1 MRAIFFVL
9 KNPDLL
15 KPLIDEL
22 KKNEVTGGTL
32 LASSGLA
39 KEMAETSEFALFG
52 TLRSIL
58 AEEYKDTKTLIFVAN
73 EEKEK
78 IILDSIKKIVGDL
91 DQPNSGIVFAMPVDY
106 TIGLKY

>member
-15 KPLIDEL
+15 KPLLKEL
-22 KKNEVTGGTL
+22 KDKEITGGTIL
-32 LASSGLA
+32 QSTGMA

-58 AEEYKDTKTLIFVAN
+58 AEEYNATKTLVFIAN
-73 EEKEK
+73 EKKEK
-78 IILDSIKKIVGDL
+78 DILEAIKNVVGDL
-91 DQPNSGIVFAMPVDY
+91 DQPNTGIVFALPVDY
-106 TIGLKY
+106 TVGLKY

>member
-9 KNPDLL
+9 KDPDLL
-15 KPLIDEL
+15 NPLLAEL
-22 KKNEVTGGTL
+22 KAREITGGTIL
-32 LASSGLA
+32 NSSGMA

-58 AEEYKDTKTLIFVAN
+58 AEEYKNTKTLIFIAN

-78 IILDSIKKIVGDL
+78 AILDSIKKVVGDL
-91 DQPNSGIVFAMPVDY
+91 DKPNSGIVFAMPVDY